1 MCDMA
6 SVDLFNNPATSP
18 IPTIQTTAIESLLP
32 MDNTNSSI
40 ESLSINDIRL
50 FESLEL
56 NSSGSSGIGNSNEA
70 IIDGSLDE
78 TVSPYEDAS
87 QYCKICK

>member
-18 IPTIQTTAIESLLP
+18 IPTIQTTVIESIMP
-32 MDNTNSSI
+32 MDNMNTSMD
-40 ESLSINDIRL
+40 SLTINDIRL

-78 TVSPYEDAS
+78 ADSLLEDAS